1 MKIKGSIIKIDQINA
16 LAEFSFI
23 HCMYI
28 NYLCVLL
35 VLRQKTDPGLKQ
47 TPLGLHRPASLTDI
61 NILVLKKIAQYLP
74 FPLCCR
80 HNVGVYPV
88 PLYFSKCPLT
98 AMGSGGSA
106 RLSTGIVDDRRS
118 LTPRRCLRHTLP
130 SKPHQ
135 PTPYSIF
142 SKYKTQY
149 IVCRI
154 ACNLTCI

>member
-61 NILVLKKIAQYLP
+61 NILVLKKLLNTCHSHFAADTTWVCTQSRFISVSAPWQRWVQGALPDWARVLWMTGDHWLQGGVWGINYLANHIS
-74 FPLCCR
+74 PL
-80 HNVGVYPV
+80 PTQ
-88 PLYFSKCPLT
+88 FFQST
-98 AMGSGGSA
+98 
-106 RLSTGIVDDRRS
+106 RLSI
-118 LTPRRCLRHTLP
+118 
-130 SKPHQ
+130 
-135 PTPYSIF
+135 
-142 SKYKTQY
+142 
-149 IVCRI
+149 
-154 ACNLTCI
+154 